1 MGGLNR
7 KKIIMVRKS
16 FYSIV
21 LGSLRESLNLEE
33 ANKKAGTDNL
43 TFTKSSDGSYYSVK
57 AGNTSISG
65 NLEIPSEYDGLP
77 VKVIEKQGFK
87 NCKKLTSVV
96 IPEGIT
102 TIPKEA
108 FQYCTSV
115 KSIEFPS
122 SITDIETNAFQYCSA
137 LTAINLPASL
147 KNIGEDVFGCNSKVA
162 SITVDSANSV
172 YHSEGNCC
180 IKTTDN
186 KVVFGCKTSVI
197 PDYITSIGDYAFNCC
212 TTLKSIK
219 FPNGLTNIG
228 KFAFNGCT
236 GLKSIKLPTTLT
248 SVEIGAFMWCT
259 NLKGV
264 ELPQSLTNIG
274 SNAFPRGVVNN

>member
-1 MGGLNR
+1 MSH
-7 KKIIMVRKS
+7 KS
-16 FYSIV
+16 FYNTV

-33 ANKKAGTDNL
+33 ANKKAETDNL
-43 TFTKSSDGSYYSVK
+43 EFTKSSDGSYYSVK
-57 AGNTSISG
+57 ASNTSING
-65 NLEIPSEYDGLP
+65 NLEIPGEYDGLP

-102 TIPKEA
+102 TISKEA

-122 SITDIETNAFQYCSA
+122 SLIDIETNAFQYCSA

-180 IKTTDN
+180 IKTADN
-186 KVVFGCKTSVI
+186 EVVFGCKTSVI

-248 SVEIGAFMWCT
+248 NIETGAFMWCT
-259 NLKGV
+259 NLKSV